1 MLGRLFKQQQLPV
14 STPHNGPGAQG
25 PPKLATSTSNS
36 YEDSYTREILYGL
49 LCASQLRPHTFS
61 RRRFRLVV
69 SQDGGNL
76 RSKQV
81 LFDSADRHDTPASG
95 SGCQLRTPLPLRP
108 RSLLEL
114 RLASLMRSPTSP
126 SEESAEQLSQ
136 TLSML
141 QFLRALVASKNILTS
156 KLLHNVTELNEYMFG
171 RGLPSSESHTATKV
185 HLLPQFNSVHGSFQA
200 VLVTKLFLIPDTLGI
215 VPEQPHDP
223 DPCWEP
229 TPTFPVRESSYS
241 FPLSLLAGQASS
253 SPELAPSLTVSN
265 KYTVNSRFALGIVI
279 PFSQEQSV
287 DDVLFQ
293 NWEVI
298 SHYLVILQ
306 KLVTKK
312 LLSVI
317 KYSTVNGMCPYIAN
331 RRISFPSELLQAD
344 SDLLRQ
350 VQKLFSLV
358 HYNYNTPRLVNSY
371 SMMKHSAYHASSRF
385 NAFLV
390 NWALEVISW
399 LEFKDGRN
407 IVSSTHSNFAS
418 NAHFHNSHPHH
429 NPHVVTGFNEAEGT
443 QSNTFLAS
451 LFAVLLPLR
460 HLIADSLR
468 GSSKPGTTKEITR
481 ILVMTGNSMVAKKLI
496 FILNG
501 LIPDIQFESCISDE
515 DYKRSLKYADWN
527 ESHENDYITTTSS
540 QETFFNHSHC
550 ASERPRRTVTPFSD
564 PTATPGSIPETTDTH
579 ELSRTPDSDHTRLAQ
594 PIPIKK
600 GHLTRSSIAGSSDDS
615 LSISVS
621 SQKGW
626 EVPGKAVPA
635 ASVSFVEKP
644 SIETTLNSTT
654 QHIPI
659 HGKPSMSTSS
669 SIAHLSSSLNSSLSS
684 SASNYSFSKIG
695 SSFLDKWRNSFA
707 SGQTYLH
714 EPHHYHHSE
723 GSEHAISTDLQKRPS
738 LQSLNSPSP
747 VVEQEDFHWD
757 AATSSTGKSRMRL
770 SRAQSMLDVYN
781 LTLATDDQPLRA
793 TEFPA
798 VSLRRTRCALVVP
811 LANDHA
817 RGLDEVNKDTVRKK
831 CERVM
836 NAKFSFKKM
845 LEDTLEVSISNRKNE
860 EKIYKQKPLMPNVAF
875 VDEFRPEYAVQ
886 LCPVSLRLENQ
897 VMTAMKNDLLFYHND
912 CDYAR
917 VKSRSVMISLRA
929 KEIKVVEM
937 SVGDKAGKPRSA
949 SALAGWTAPSP
960 AFSHG
965 QSTPPV
971 TSHSPTTSYFQ
982 DHHTSI
988 HSNGGHGL
996 VDDSARGASY
1006 KTTIR
1011 KVFTPHRS
1019 SGDKELTN
1027 RIELLL
1033 DALTEVVAKI
1043 NSCKNDGASQEP
1055 LKSLN
1060 SRLFATVQ
1068 GIIQ

>member
-1 MLGRLFKQQQLPV
+1 
-14 STPHNGPGAQG
+14 
-25 PPKLATSTSNS
+25 
-36 YEDSYTREILYGL
+36 
-49 LCASQLRPHTFS
+49 
-61 RRRFRLVV
+61 
-69 SQDGGNL
+69 
-76 RSKQV
+76 
-81 LFDSADRHDTPASG
+81 
-95 SGCQLRTPLPLRP
+95 
-108 RSLLEL
+108 
-114 RLASLMRSPTSP
+114 
-126 SEESAEQLSQ
+126 
-136 TLSML
+136 
-141 QFLRALVASKNILTS
+141 
-156 KLLHNVTELNEYMFG
+156 
-171 RGLPSSESHTATKV
+171 
-185 HLLPQFNSVHGSFQA
+185 
-200 VLVTKLFLIPDTLGI
+200 
-215 VPEQPHDP
+215 
-223 DPCWEP
+223 
-229 TPTFPVRESSYS
+229 
-241 FPLSLLAGQASS
+241 
-253 SPELAPSLTVSN
+253 
-265 KYTVNSRFALGIVI
+265 
-279 PFSQEQSV
+279 
-287 DDVLFQ
+287 
-293 NWEVI
+293 
-298 SHYLVILQ
+298 
-306 KLVTKK
+306 
-312 LLSVI
+312 
-317 KYSTVNGMCPYIAN
+317 
-331 RRISFPSELLQAD
+331 
-344 SDLLRQ
+344 
-350 VQKLFSLV
+350 
-358 HYNYNTPRLVNSY
+358 
-371 SMMKHSAYHASSRF
+371 
-385 NAFLV
+385 
-390 NWALEVISW
+390 
-399 LEFKDGRN
+399 
-407 IVSSTHSNFAS
+407 
-418 NAHFHNSHPHH
+418 
-429 NPHVVTGFNEAEGT
+429 
-443 QSNTFLAS
+443 
-451 LFAVLLPLR
+451 
-460 HLIADSLR
+460 
-468 GSSKPGTTKEITR
+468 
-481 ILVMTGNSMVAKKLI
+481 
-496 FILNG
+496 
-501 LIPDIQFESCISDE
+501 
-515 DYKRSLKYADWN
+515 
-527 ESHENDYITTTSS
+527 
-540 QETFFNHSHC
+540 
-550 ASERPRRTVTPFSD
+550 
-564 PTATPGSIPETTDTH
+564 
-579 ELSRTPDSDHTRLAQ
+579 
-594 PIPIKK
+594 
-600 GHLTRSSIAGSSDDS
+600 
-615 LSISVS
+615 
-621 SQKGW
+621 
-626 EVPGKAVPA
+626 
-635 ASVSFVEKP
+635 
-644 SIETTLNSTT
+644 
-654 QHIPI
+654 
-659 HGKPSMSTSS
+659 MSTSS
-669 SIAHLSSSLNSSLSS
+669 SIAQLSSSLNSSLSS

-996 VDDSARGASY
+996 ADDSARGASY